1 MSDDKKPKKDLRAR
15 LGKTIA
21 PTTPGAP
28 PIAVPGAPPVAP
40 PGAVAGGD
48 VAPPPAVVAPPAA
61 VAPPIVAPPIVAPP
75 VAAPAA
81 LFGADVA
88 PPPFA
93 KPAPA
98 PEPPKPRPPAD
109 PFAAGPQSAGPQEVR
124 LVFDDKPVHDE
135 EVGRQQRGRFFL
147 VAGVCLIVGAA
158 LGAGGGSMNA
168 RRALYNVT
176 VRDGHDI
183 FTAVDTASR
192 TVLDAQQKIDALVA
206 AAAGQGGQPPRV
218 DYASIEQLRA
228 LEIPL
233 RAGAFARKNYGAFQP
248 QTVDDLFSYYNNIQ
262 QIWAQITHLVSTTL
276 PEARRSELDRTAS
289 ATAPSSPE
297 APSSLDECRAALRHS
312 ELDRTASATA
322 DLASAQFGAVLVTVS
337 EDQGGGIMGQLA
349 FIEPASTEGRVI
361 ARGTRGGPGREMQV
375 FAPGVTIGSSPTHVL
390 LIDGAGSRGVLA
402 TQTGAFGQYV
412 NDIRELKQLMDQT
425 IEIQG
430 RLTTALGEIA
440 RLEEV
445 FAL

>member
-28 PIAVPGAPPVAP
+28 PIAIPGAAPVAP
-40 PGAVAGGD
+40 PPVGAPIAPPVSAGGD
-48 VAPPPAVVAPPAA
+48 IAPPPVVAPPAA
-61 VAPPIVAPPIVAPP
+61 VAPPIVAPP
-75 VAAPAA
+75 VAAPAS

-93 KPAPA
+93 KPAAPA
-98 PEPPKPRPPAD
+98 PAEPPRPRPPAD
-109 PFAAGPQSAGPQEVR
+109 PFAAGPSSAGPQEVR
-124 LVFDDKPVHDE
+124 LVFDDKPVHDD
-135 EVGRQQRGRFFL
+135 EVGRQQRGRIFL
-147 VAGVCLIVGAA
+147 VAGICILVGAA
-158 LGAGGGSMNA
+158 LGAGGGSMNG

-192 TVLDAQQKIDALVA
+192 TVLDAQTKIDACVT

-228 LEIPL
+228 LENPL
-233 RAGAFARKNYGAFQP
+233 QAGAFARKNYGAFQP
-248 QTVDDLFSYYNNIQ
+248 QTVDDLFAYYNNIQ
-262 QIWAQITHLVSTTL
+262 QLWTLIQHLVATTL
-276 PEARRSELDRTAS
+276 PEARRSELDRTA
-289 ATAPSSPE
+289 T
-297 APSSLDECRAALRHS
+297 
-312 ELDRTASATA
+312 ATA
-322 DLASAQFGAVLVTVS
+322 DAASAQYGAVLVTAP
-337 EDQGGGIMGQLA
+337 EEQGGGLMGQLA
-349 FIEPASTEGRVI
+349 FIEPAEPEGDSPRVL
-361 ARGTRGGPGREMQV
+361 ARGTRGGPGRAMEI
-375 FAPGVTIGSSPTHVL
+375 FAPGAEIGSSPTHVL

-402 TQTGAFGQYV
+402 SQTGAFGEYV
-412 NDIRELKQLMDQT
+412 NSIREIKTLMDQT

-430 RLTTALGEIA
+430 RLTTSLGEIA